1 MEKEWFEK
9 HVRKCTRCGSIPML
23 IMIRSG
29 LTDKLFGYQVY
40 CDHCGW
46 DGEVGWDFK
55 TFRDPVMAIQ
65 TWNWKMRG

>member
-1 MEKEWFEK
+1 
-9 HVRKCTRCGSIPML
+9 ML